1 MIECSDLEVIP
12 DRFYGGYTGSKI
24 TIQNNFYIKG
34 DNIMND
40 SGKTS
45 AMKATFQAYPEL
57 TERDIKRQLIYC
69 KNPLE
74 RKMLNQKLNM
84 LKFNKGRH
92 NTK

>member
-1 MIECSDLEVIP
+1 
-12 DRFYGGYTGSKI
+12 
-24 TIQNNFYIKG
+24 
-34 DNIMND
+34 MND

-45 AMKATFQAYPEL
+45 DMKATFQAYPEL

-69 KNPLE
+69 NNPLE